1 MKRLSVALGS
11 ALCLMFMI
19 TFFAQVS
26 SADMWDKKTR
36 ITVDRPWSL
45 PGNTVLPA
53 GTYVMRLYDSASDRH
68 LVEIMNEDETKLL
81 ARVIGIP
88 AVRLQ
93 PSNETV
99 LNFYERKTPGP
110 DALQSWFYPGTL
122 NGVEFPAPPAAAAEL
137 ATIDVNALPA
147 PPEAPPAIAE
157 VQPEPAPVPEVAPEP
172 APEPEPAP
180 QPEPEPAP
188 AQIAENNPPP
198 PPALPKT
205 AGELPLI
212 ALIGLASLGAST
224 FFRK

>member
-1 MKRLSVALGS
+1 MKRLSVALSS

-26 SADMWDKKTR
+26 SADTWDKKTR
-36 ITVDRPWSL
+36 ITVNRPWTL

-68 LVEIMNEDETKLL
+68 VVEIMNEDETKLL

-88 AVRLQ
+88 AVRLE

-110 DALQSWFYPGTL
+110 EALHSWFYPGTL

-137 ATIDVNALPA
+137 ATINVNAPPA
-147 PPEAPPAIAE
+147 PEPAPEPPPAIAE
-157 VQPEPAPVPEVAPEP
+157 AQPEPAPVPEAVPEP
-172 APEPEPAP
+172 APAP
-180 QPEPEPAP
+180 QPEPQPEPP
-188 AQIAENNPPP
+188 QVAENNPPP

-212 ALIGLASLGAST
+212 ALIGLASLGASAL
-224 FFRK
+224 FRK